1 MKSLIDK
8 LSLNEKNI
16 TDLSRIKTI
25 TNLKHNTIISRWALV
40 ISLLNKN
47 EPPPIDQDRVSKDIP
62 SIEWETFAG
71 KYGDIY
77 YALIMQRL
85 KKNKI
90 EVTKENLEDE
100 LSKHVTRGLMTIAA
114 NKKIVETKNK
124 NVQSLQVRNTFGL
137 LNAYFEKI

>member
-1 MKSLIDK
+1 
-8 LSLNEKNI
+8 
-16 TDLSRIKTI
+16 
-25 TNLKHNTIISRWALV
+25 
-40 ISLLNKN
+40 
-47 EPPPIDQDRVSKDIP
+47 
-62 SIEWETFAG
+62 
-71 KYGDIY
+71 
-77 YALIMQRL
+77 MQRL

-137 LNAYFEKI
+137 LNAYFEKV